1 MKKMTKSLI
10 AALALGL
17 AMGGV
22 AHARSDIKDGN
33 AIVKPAKDSRYS
45 IDGNTFD
52 KATLYGYLGDLRDTD
67 HITGIVLKSGGDDE
81 QRRIIGVIAKTLGL
95 KSFEQDGGDLKEIP
109 QPETKP
115 APPPIEEPAAPSA
128 ADQGVPAADTTAPTD
143 APPPNSTLP
152 PEKRSSEETVQ
163 PESETLFY

>member
-33 AIVKPAKDSRYS
+33 AIVKPAKDQRYS

-95 KSFEQDGGDLKEIP
+95 KSFEQDGRELKEIP
-109 QPETKP
+109 QPQTAQPATPAVTP
-115 APPPIEEPAAPSA
+115 APAATPA
-128 ADQGVPAADTTAPTD
+128 TAPATGG
-143 APPPNSTLP
+143 
-152 PEKRSSEETVQ
+152 
-163 PESETLFY
+163 

>member
-1 MKKMTKSLI
+1 MKKMIKSLI
-10 AALALGL
+10 VALALGL

-33 AIVKPAKDSRYS
+33 AIVKPAKDQRYS
-45 IDGNTFD
+45 IDGSTFD

-95 KSFEQDGGDLKEIP
+95 KSFEQDGRELKEIP
-109 QPETKP
+109 QPQT
-115 APPPIEEPAAPSA
+115 AQPAAPA
-128 ADQGVPAADTTAPTD
+128 AAPAPAATPAAVPATGG
-143 APPPNSTLP
+143 
-152 PEKRSSEETVQ
+152 
-163 PESETLFY
+163 

>member
-33 AIVKPAKDSRYS
+33 AIVKPAKDQRYS

-52 KATLYGYLGDLRDTD
+52 KVTLYGYLGDLRDTD

-95 KSFEQDGGDLKEIP
+95 KSFEQDGRELKEIP
-109 QPETKP
+109 QPQT
-115 APPPIEEPAAPSA
+115 AQPAAPAAAPASA
-128 ADQGVPAADTTAPTD
+128 ATPAAAPATGG
-143 APPPNSTLP
+143 
-152 PEKRSSEETVQ
+152 
-163 PESETLFY
+163 